1 MLILQL
7 AVKRLMS
14 SIPTLLILLVGLF
27 LLLQL
32 APGDTVDAL
41 IAQLGGGSAETAEEL
56 RRYYGLDGS
65 TMARLLDYLWRLVRL
80 DLGFSAI
87 YDKPVATVIF
97 ERLPVTLLLMVLS
110 LSFAFIMGMLLGI
123 ISARKVNGW
132 LDTILSLLGMVFYAT
147 PAFWLGL
154 MSIVIF
160 SIRLGWLPPGGYY
173 DILAGNT
180 GLAHVWDVTRHMLQ
194 PTVTLA
200 LIYMAIYLRI
210 MRASMLEVSTLDFV
224 RTARAKG
231 LSRNQIIRHHILRNA
246 LLPMITI
253 MGLQAGAILGGSVV
267 IESVFSLPGI
277 GKLAY
282 ESVIQR
288 DLNMLLGIVFVSA
301 LMVIVVNFVVD
312 LIYAYLDPRI
322 TSEKV

>member
-1 MLILQL
+1 
-7 AVKRLMS
+7 
-14 SIPTLLILLVGLF
+14 
-27 LLLQL
+27 
-32 APGDTVDAL
+32 
-41 IAQLGGGSAETAEEL
+41 
-56 RRYYGLDGS
+56 
-65 TMARLLDYLWRLVRL
+65 
-80 DLGFSAI
+80 
-87 YDKPVATVIF
+87 
-97 ERLPVTLLLMVLS
+97 
-110 LSFAFIMGMLLGI
+110 
-123 ISARKVNGW
+123 
-132 LDTILSLLGMVFYAT
+132 
-147 PAFWLGL
+147 
-154 MSIVIF
+154 
-160 SIRLGWLPPGGYY
+160 
-173 DILAGNT
+173 
-180 GLAHVWDVTRHMLQ
+180 MLQ